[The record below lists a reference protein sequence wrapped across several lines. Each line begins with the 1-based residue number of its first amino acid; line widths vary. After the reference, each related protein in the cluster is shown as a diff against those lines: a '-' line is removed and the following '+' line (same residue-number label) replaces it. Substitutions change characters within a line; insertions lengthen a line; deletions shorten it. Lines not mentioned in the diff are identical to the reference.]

1 MKRRL
6 FVMAGL
12 VAGLAA
18 PWWSGG
24 ALALGVSA
32 ADAKAIRATVQSQL
46 EAFAQDDAVRAFGLA
61 TESARMQ
68 VGSPDNFLR
77 MVREHYTPIYRN
89 RLALFSV
96 PEVIHGK
103 TVLMVRLTDSD
114 GRVWLAIYQMQQ
126 ETDRSWKVD
135 GCQLLQTS
143 SVSV

>member
-12 VAGLAA
+12 IAGLAA
-18 PWWSGG
+18 PWWTEG
-24 ALALGVSA
+24 ALALGLSA
-32 ADAKAIRATVQSQL
+32 ADARAIRATVQSQL
-46 EAFAQDDAVRAFGLA
+46 EAFAHDDAVRAFGLA
-61 TESARMQ
+61 TQSTRMQ
-68 VGSPDNFLR
+68 VGSADNFLR

-114 GRVWLAIYQMQQ
+114 SRVWLAIYHMQQ
-126 ETDRSWKVD
+126 DTDRTWKVD
-135 GCQLLQTS
+135 GCQLLQTT
-143 SVSV
+143 SVSI

>member
-12 VAGLAA
+12 VAGLAS
-18 PWWSGG
+18 PWWTEG
-24 ALALGVSA
+24 ALALGISA
-32 ADAKAIRATVQSQL
+32 ADARAIRATVQSQL

-61 TESARMQ
+61 TQSTRMQ
-68 VGSPDNFLR
+68 VGSPDNFLK
-77 MVREHYTPIYRN
+77 MVRENYTPIYRN

-103 TVLMVRLTDSD
+103 TVQMVRLTD
-114 GRVWLAIYQMQQ
+114 GEGHVWLAIYQMEQD
-126 ETDRSWKVD
+126 TDKSWKVD
-135 GCQLLQTS
+135 GCQLLQTT